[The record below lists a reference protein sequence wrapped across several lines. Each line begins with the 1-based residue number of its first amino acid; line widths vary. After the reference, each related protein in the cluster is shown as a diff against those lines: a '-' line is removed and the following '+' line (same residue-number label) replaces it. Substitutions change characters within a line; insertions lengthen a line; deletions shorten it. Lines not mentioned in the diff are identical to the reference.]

1 MRKSRTQ
8 IQFSFWILKLIHE
21 DLSNDNIKLI
31 KLFEVMYILNA
42 SVEAPYI
49 GAVSFDLLRCNVTS
63 HTVTAITK
71 AVVLPVVKVLHRRSV
86 AVGGRI
92 LQIVKSVWYSEY
104 EQRCDVSV
112 NNQPL

>member
-49 GAVSFDLLRCNVTS
+49 G
-63 HTVTAITK
+63 
-71 AVVLPVVKVLHRRSV
+71 VVKVLHRRSV
-86 AVGGRI
+86 AVGVRI

>member
-31 KLFEVMYILNA
+31 KLFEV
-42 SVEAPYI
+42 
-49 GAVSFDLLRCNVTS
+49 
-63 HTVTAITK
+63 
-71 AVVLPVVKVLHRRSV
+71 KVLHRRSV
-86 AVGGRI
+86 AVGVRI